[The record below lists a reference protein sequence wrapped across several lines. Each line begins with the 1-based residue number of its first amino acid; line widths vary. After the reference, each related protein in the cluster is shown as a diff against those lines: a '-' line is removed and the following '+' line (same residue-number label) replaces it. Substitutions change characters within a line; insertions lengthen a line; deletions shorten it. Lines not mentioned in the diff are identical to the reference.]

1 MKNLFD
7 IKDNVTVITGGT
19 GVLGR
24 TIAKYLALNGAKVI
38 ILGRK
43 EDVGQAIV
51 DDIKNDGGQCE
62 FMKTDVMDEACVQKN
77 CDDIIANFV
86 RIDTLLNAAGGNMP
100 GATIGPDKTFFDL
113 DASQFSK
120 VLELNLTGTVI
131 PTQIFLKPMVK
142 QGKGSIINF
151 SSMAAFRPMTR
162 VCGYAAAKAGISNFT
177 QYMATECAKK
187 FGEGIRVNAIAPG
200 FFITEQNRSLLT
212 NPDGTYT
219 QRGQDVIRQTPFGRM
234 GEPEELCGTIHYLM
248 SDASKFV
255 TGTVAVVDGDKI
267 SVRDYEEAKERNVG
281 GRNNLTSDQTYEI
294 SNSTLEQM
302 IKDNIMGKEY
312 EAAGFGVTTDELMDQ
327 LTGEKPHQW
336 AIQNFGDGNG
346 NVDKQR
352 VNDYIQ
358 NLSTMPAE
366 YYNQW
371 VEIEKYLKKDRL
383 EQKFNMDIRSRF
395 MGEIFR
401 E

>member
-1 MKNLFD
+1 MNNLFN

-24 TIAKYLALNGAKVI
+24 AIAKYLALEGAKVI

-43 EDVGQAIV
+43 EEVGNAIV
-51 DDIKNDGGQCE
+51 EEITKEGGCCE
-62 FMKTDVMDEACVQKN
+62 FMKTDVMDKAVVQQN
-77 CDDIIANFV
+77 CDDIIAKYG

-100 GATIGPDKTFFDL
+100 GATITPDQTFFDL
-113 DASQFSK
+113 QSEQFEK
-120 VLELNLTGTVI
+120 VLNLNLTGTVI
-131 PTQIFLKPMVK
+131 PTQIFLKPMVE

-177 QYMATECAKK
+177 AYMATECAKK

-234 GEPEELCGTIHYLM
+234 GDPEELCGTVHYLM

-255 TGTVAVVDGDKI
+255 TGTVAVVDG
-267 SVRDYEEAKERNVG
+267 
-281 GRNNLTSDQTYEI
+281 
-294 SNSTLEQM
+294 
-302 IKDNIMGKEY
+302 
-312 EAAGFGVTTDELMDQ
+312 GFNTFAM
-327 LTGEKPHQW
+327 
-336 AIQNFGDGNG
+336 
-346 NVDKQR
+346 
-352 VNDYIQ
+352 
-358 NLSTMPAE
+358 
-366 YYNQW
+366 
-371 VEIEKYLKKDRL
+371 
-383 EQKFNMDIRSRF
+383 
-395 MGEIFR
+395 
-401 E
+401 